1 MKHIPLLLLN
11 LGLGG
16 GTLLA
21 QTDAS
26 AGSDEFLPPRKIIFK
41 TGPEVH
47 YVVVFDTLP
56 RVDPD
61 EVNYRILYDEKHT
74 PDMGVISFNGPSTF
88 WVIGFDLNNKPVTNL
103 QYIQNH
109 ASFPIHLL
117 PPIKPKL

>member
-1 MKHIPLLLLN
+1 MKHILHLLLSF
-11 LGLGG
+11 GLGG

-26 AGSDEFLPPRKIIFK
+26 PGTHEFLPPRKIIFK
-41 TGPEVH
+41 TGAEVH

-117 PPIKPKL
+117 PPINPKL